1 MLTPEQVQR
10 IRAWT
15 DVPDETVAALCD
27 TVDELRGLLTFTW
40 RWATSVGNSVLGQD
54 KIAAIRAAI
63 GDGDDMK
70 TNHAQPAM

>member
-27 TVDELRGLLTFTW
+27 TVDELRRLVRVQWECEQVYLEDED
-40 RWATSVGNSVLGQD
+40 V
-54 KIAAIRAAI
+54 AAIRAAI
-63 GDGDDMK
+63 CD
-70 TNHAQPAM
+70 

>member
-27 TVDELRGLLTFTW
+27 TVDELRRLVRIQWECEQVYLEDED
-40 RWATSVGNSVLGQD
+40 V
-54 KIAAIRAAI
+54 AAIRAAI
-63 GDGDDMK
+63 GE
-70 TNHAQPAM
+70 